1 MGRSIR
7 RVSTETRGHNCG
19 TQDYEDKPVRTRV
32 DSVEEELIVANA
44 ENSYRV
50 GPDDLPLHCPLPGY
64 QYELGSCLQI
74 ALSQREGQ

>member
-19 TQDYEDKPVRTRV
+19 TRDCGEKSVRMRTG
-32 DSVEEELIVANA
+32 SVEEELIVANA
-44 ENSYRV
+44 ENRYRV
-50 GPDDLPLHCPLPGY
+50 GPDDLPQHCPLPGY

-74 ALSQREGQ
+74 ALSQR